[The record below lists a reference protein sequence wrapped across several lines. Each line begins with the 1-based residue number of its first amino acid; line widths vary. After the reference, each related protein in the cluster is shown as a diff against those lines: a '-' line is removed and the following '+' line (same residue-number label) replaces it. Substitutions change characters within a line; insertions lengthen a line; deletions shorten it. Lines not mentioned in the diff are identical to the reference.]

1 MTDLRTANDSGSEVS
16 YDVIVV
22 GAGFAGMH
30 ALHRLRGIGLAVRVF
45 EAGAGVG
52 GTWFWNRYPGA
63 RCDVES
69 VDYSYSFD
77 PELEQEWRWTER
89 YATQAEIL
97 SYLNH
102 VADRYDLRRDIQLN
116 TRVLSAVL
124 DEETGRWI
132 VTTDDGRRHTAR
144 FCIMASGVLSRIK
157 TPDIPGIERF
167 AGERYH
173 TARWPHEG
181 VDFSG
186 KRVAIIGTGSTGV
199 QAIPVIAEQAEHLY
213 VFQRTPN
220 YSVPARNRLL
230 EDDYIAA
237 VKAGYRERRQ
247 AARRSTAGVPGDP
260 PPRSA
265 LDFTPEQR
273 LEVYEQGWKVGGGPA
288 ILRAFSDLLV
298 SAEANETVA
307 EFVRGKIRKIVRDPE
322 IAESLTPRDHPLG
335 AKRICV
341 DTNYFETYNRDD
353 VTLVDLRKTPIVETR
368 ERAIRTTA
376 GSFEIDALVLAIGFD
391 AVTGALTDID
401 IRGRDGL
408 QLREKWA
415 HGPRSYLGLM
425 MAGFPNLFTV
435 TGPGSPSVA
444 GNVVHHIEQH
454 IELIAGCIEHLDLHE
469 ASSIEASPEAESAW
483 VEHVAEIAA
492 GTLFPK
498 ANSWF
503 LGANIPGKPRV
514 LLPYVG
520 GAARYREICDGIVSR
535 GYEGFLIETKVL
547 G

>member
-1 MTDLRTANDSGSEVS
+1 MGEAPATNGSGGEAA
-16 YDVIVV
+16 YDAIVV
-22 GAGFAGMH
+22 GAGFAGMF
-30 ALHRLRGIGLAVRVF
+30 ALYRLRQMGFSVRVF
-45 EAGAGVG
+45 EVAPGIG

-89 YATQAEIL
+89 YATQPEIL
-97 SYLNH
+97 SYLDH

-124 DEETGRWI
+124 NGTGRWI
-132 VTTDDGRRHTAR
+132 VGTDDGRKYSAR

-157 TPDIPGIERF
+157 TPDIPGIYRF

-173 TARWPHEG
+173 TARWPREG

-186 KRVAIIGTGSTGV
+186 KRVGIIGTGSTGV
-199 QAIPVIAEQAEHLY
+199 QAIPLIADEADHLY

-237 VKAGYRERRQ
+237 IKAGYRERRQ
-247 AARRSTAGVPGDP
+247 AARQSTAGVPGDP
-260 PPRSA
+260 PPRNA
-265 LDFTPEQR
+265 LDFPPEQR
-273 LEVYEQGWKVGGGPA
+273 LEVYEQGWRVGGGPA
-288 ILRAFSDLLV
+288 MLRAYSDLMV
-298 SAEANETVA
+298 SAEANETAA
-307 EFVRGKIRKIVRDPE
+307 EFVRGKIREIVRDPD

-353 VTLVDLRKTPIVETR
+353 VTLVDLRKTPIAEIR
-368 ERAIRTTA
+368 EHSIRTTA
-376 GSFEIDALVLAIGFD
+376 ATFDVDALVLAIGFD

-401 IRGRDGL
+401 IRGRDGMR
-408 QLREKWA
+408 LREKWA

-425 MAGFPNLFTV
+425 VAGFPNLFTI

-454 IELIAGCIEHLDLHE
+454 INWIADCIDYLEDHDV
-469 ASSIEASPEAESAW
+469 SSIEASPEAEETW
-483 VEHVAEIAA
+483 VEHVAQTAQ

-514 LLPYVG
+514 LLLYVG
-520 GAARYREICDGIVSR
+520 GAARYREICEDIVSR
-535 GYEGFLIETKVL
+535 GYEGFLLEAKAKR
-547 G
+547 

>member
-1 MTDLRTANDSGSEVS
+1 MTDLRTANGSGSEVS

-368 ERAIRTTA
+368 EHAIRTTA